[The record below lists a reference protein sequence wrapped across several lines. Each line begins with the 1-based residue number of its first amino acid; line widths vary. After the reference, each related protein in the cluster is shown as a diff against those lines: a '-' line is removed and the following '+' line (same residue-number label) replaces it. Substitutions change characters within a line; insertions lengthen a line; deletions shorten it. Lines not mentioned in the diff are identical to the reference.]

1 MSALPAIRIDSVRL
15 TDFRS
20 YAALDAE
27 FAPGINVF
35 FGPNGA
41 GKTNLLE
48 ALSLLS
54 PGRGLRRAKTHD
66 IARKGG
72 GTWGVVADVEVPGD
86 EMRVQ
91 VGQNP
96 DSPGRRVVR
105 IDGSAASG
113 TQLAQ
118 VLTLLWITPAQDRLF
133 TGPASDRRRF
143 LDRFTLS
150 HTPTHGA
157 DVSRYEQLRAQRN
170 RLLDEGVGDAAWYRA
185 IEADLARFGAKVAA
199 ARVTTVDLLRQEIAG
214 RPEGPFPKAE
224 IAVEG
229 EAERLFEDGASLD
242 EVRNALAGALA
253 DRRPE
258 ERRAKRTLVGPHRS
272 DLHVVHA
279 PKRMPAG
286 ECSTGEQKALLLG
299 LVLAHARSHPE
310 RSPIL
315 LLDEVAAHL
324 DRARRASLAHE
335 LQDLGTQAFLTGT
348 DRALF
353 EAFEPEAWL
362 LEVRE
367 GVVTKTED

>member
-1 MSALPAIRIDSVRL
+1 MTSPPAIWIRDIRL

-20 YAALDAE
+20 YAALDAQ
-27 FAPGINVF
+27 FASGINVF

-54 PGRGLRRAKTHD
+54 PGRGLRRAKTQD
-66 IARKGG
+66 IARRDGG
-72 GTWGVVADVEVPGD
+72 PWGVVASVDVPDDEV
-86 EMRVQ
+86 RVQ

-96 DSPGRRVVR
+96 ESPGRRVVR

-113 TQLAQ
+113 TQLAE

-157 DVSRYEQLRAQRN
+157 NVSRYEQLRAQRN

-185 IEADLARFGAKVAA
+185 LETDLSRFGAQVAA

-229 EAERLFEDGASLD
+229 MAEALFEDGASLD
-242 EVRNALAGALA
+242 EVQKALLA
-253 DRRPE
+253 ELGDRRPE

-272 DLHVVHA
+272 DLFVVHA
-279 PKRMPAG
+279 PKQMPAG

-353 EAFEPEAWL
+353 EAFEPDVNL
-362 LEVRE
+362 LEIRDGCVER
-367 GVVTKTED
+367 VT